1 MSQVIAHLYSFNWL
15 DFIVKRV
22 MAVDLYTHFSA
33 FYTVWLASFLQR
45 SFRET
50 TVILLLL
57 RADELFHH
65 VSFQSLMIIL
75 ELFK

>member
-1 MSQVIAHLYSFNWL
+1 MIAHLYSFNWL

-22 MAVDLYTHFSA
+22 TAVDPSIYTFVSILYRLALLLSA
-33 FYTVWLASFLQR
+33 R
-45 SFRET
+45 SIRET

-57 RADELFHH
+57 WEDEVFDQ